1 MYLFEAHLEIFINIF
16 SSRVG
21 LCLGRL
27 ANAPTNPLAWF
38 MIFPVKKTWCY
49 LLPNNLKKFQR
60 EFQASIKWQSTAKI
74 IYLLKH
80 FVHNDS
86 TLRAMF
92 TFTVLI
98 TGAIQKLKTNKKTN
112 EILKK
117 LTYLIPWWVVCLL
130 FHCRIFLY
138 SCKFNVNP
146 WIKWNSSKIFR
157 FNYAQLNLFIEEVNS
172 CKYFLKVMRPINARL
187 LNTSKCLSTK
197 FELIWDTV
205 ECYLFS
211 KRDTFQNIK
220 NY

>member
-1 MYLFEAHLEIFINIF
+1 MNQTMTKIKHFKIACTKCIYLKHISKCPSLFFINIF

-38 MIFPVKKTWCY
+38 MIFPVEKTWCY

-60 EFQASIKWQSTAKI
+60 EFQASIKCLSLVRQSTAKI

-98 TGAIQKLKTNKKTN
+98 TGTTQKLQTKKKNKWNTKKTH
-112 EILKK
+112 IPHPMMD
-117 LTYLIPWWVVCLL
+117 YLSAFSLSYFSLL
-130 FHCRIFLY
+130 LQVQC
-138 SCKFNVNP
+138 
-146 WIKWNSSKIFR
+146 
-157 FNYAQLNLFIEEVNS
+157 
-172 CKYFLKVMRPINARL
+172 
-187 LNTSKCLSTK
+187 
-197 FELIWDTV
+197 
-205 ECYLFS
+205 
-211 KRDTFQNIK
+211 
-220 NY
+220 